1 MATSSNSNSIVARD
15 KAFRR
20 IVRRGFLLP
29 IVVMAVGS
37 FLLAGIISHLLTVT
51 NWVDRTDR
59 VIAQAQLCQRLLV
72 DMESGVRGYQITS
85 GEPLLEPFH
94 KSRRQLSI
102 ELNKLAGQ
110 VADNPEE
117 LQRVIGAR
125 AALTNWLI
133 YADQTIERK
142 RVGDD
147 VEDLG
152 MNVHGQELMDAVQN
166 QFDAFIKAEV
176 GLRHER
182 FAAVGRIEQNIR
194 RFRLVTLIALGV
206 AIGFYVRRQLT
217 HVARIYEQA
226 LATVEQKTAELQR
239 SETSL
244 KDAEGKLR
252 QYADTLEA
260 TVAQR
265 TAQLQETIAQ
275 LKAYSYSISH
285 DLRAPLR
292 AMHGYATILL
302 DDFQDRLG
310 PGGKVYLERIL
321 SAAERMDNLI
331 QGVLSY
337 SQLANSELKP
347 EAIDLDHLIHDVI
360 QHYPV
365 LSSAAVN
372 GRIRVETPLPRVMA
386 PQAAL
391 SQCVSNL
398 LTNAVKFVPDGEAPD
413 VRLRAECENGD
424 VRLWVEDKGI
434 GIAPEYQSRIFGVF
448 ERIPGARTY
457 EGTGIGL
464 AIVQKAVERMG
475 GKVGVESELGKGS
488 RFWILLPG
496 MKMPD

>member
-1 MATSSNSNSIVARD
+1 
-15 KAFRR
+15 
-20 IVRRGFLLP
+20 
-29 IVVMAVGS
+29 MAVGS
-37 FLLAGIISHLLTVT
+37 SLLAAIISHLLTVT
-51 NWVDRTDR
+51 NWVDRTDQ

-94 KSRRQLSI
+94 KSRRQLGT
-102 ELNKLAGQ
+102 EMRTLAGM
-110 VADNPEE
+110 VAENPEQS
-117 LQRVIGAR
+117 QRVIA
-125 AALTNWLI
+125 AQLALTNWLN
-133 YADQTIERK
+133 YANQTIERK

-152 MNVHGQELMDAVQN
+152 MNVHGQELMDGVQS
-166 QFDAFIKAEV
+166 QFDAFIKTEK
-176 GLRHER
+176 GLQRQS
-182 FAAVGRIEQNIR
+182 FAAVGQIEQNIR
-194 RFRLVTLIALGV
+194 RFRLVTLVALGV

-226 LATVEQKTAELQR
+226 LAAVEEKTAELQR
-239 SETSL
+239 SEDSL
-244 KDAEGKLR
+244 KDAETKLR
-252 QYADTLEA
+252 QYADTLEE

-292 AMHGYATILL
+292 AMHGYARILL
-302 DDFQDRLG
+302 DEFQARLG
-310 PGGKVYLERIL
+310 PDGKVYLERIL

-337 SQLANSELKP
+337 SQLANSELQP
-347 EAIDLDHLIHDVI
+347 EAIDLDRLIQDVI
-360 QHYPV
+360 EHYPA
-365 LSSAAVN
+365 LSSAAAN

-398 LTNAVKFVPDGEAPD
+398 LTNAVKFVPDGTAPD
-413 VRLRAECENGD
+413 VRLRAECQDRD

-448 ERIPGARTY
+448 ECIPGPRTY

-475 GKVGVESELGKGS
+475 GKIGVESELGKGS

>member
-1 MATSSNSNSIVARD
+1 MATNSNSNSIVARD
-15 KAFRR
+15 QAFRR

-51 NWVDRTDR
+51 NWVDRTDQ

-85 GEPLLEPFH
+85 GEPLLEPFLR
-94 KSRRQLSI
+94 SRDQLWI
-102 ELNKLAGQ
+102 EMRTLAGK
-110 VADNPEE
+110 VADNPEQS
-117 LQRVIGAR
+117 QRVIAAR
-125 AALTNWLI
+125 AALTNWLD
-133 YADQTIERK
+133 YANQTIDRK

-152 MNVHGQELMDAVQN
+152 MNVRGQELMDAVQS
-166 QFDAFIKAEV
+166 QFDAFIKTEK
-176 GLRHER
+176 GLQRQS

-194 RFRLVTLIALGV
+194 RFRLITLVALGV

-226 LATVEQKTAELQR
+226 LGAVEQKSAELQR
-239 SETSL
+239 SEDSL
-244 KDAEGKLR
+244 KDAETKLR
-252 QYADTLEA
+252 QYADTLEE

-265 TAQLQETIAQ
+265 TVQLQETIAQ

-292 AMHGYATILL
+292 AMHGYARILL
-302 DDFQDRLG
+302 DEFQARLG
-310 PGGKVYLERIL
+310 PDGKVYLERIL

-337 SQLANSELKP
+337 SQLANSELQP
-347 EAIDLDHLIHDVI
+347 EAIDLDRLIQDVI
-360 QHYPV
+360 EHYPV
-365 LSSAAVN
+365 LSSAAAN

-398 LTNAVKFVPDGEAPD
+398 LTNAVKFVPDGTAPD
-413 VRLRAECENGD
+413 VRLRAECQDRD

-448 ERIPGARTY
+448 ERIPGPRTY

-475 GKVGVESELGKGS
+475 GTVGVESELGKGS
-488 RFWILLPG
+488 RFWILLPSARI
-496 MKMPD
+496 